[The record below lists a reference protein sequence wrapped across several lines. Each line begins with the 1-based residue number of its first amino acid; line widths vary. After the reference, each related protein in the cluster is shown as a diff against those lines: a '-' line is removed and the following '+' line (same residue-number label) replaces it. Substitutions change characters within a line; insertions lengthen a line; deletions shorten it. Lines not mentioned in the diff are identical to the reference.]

1 MKDTNTGDVKSQ
13 WEKRENGVIKGHYSL
28 VEADGSIREVI
39 LENYNLHNDS
49 LHSDAKLP
57 TQIISV
63 PIRVFLRWITRLIRN
78 MVNISYNLFIHLMK
92 TGISYLFYFETGFN
106 AVVKTHG
113 PNSHPPI
120 DAEGHLHHQ
129 ETSQSKINH
138 FSKNQHHII
147 LSSDVPSHEKGIAEI
162 NEKSRHTPS
171 ILELKSN
178 YGFTR
183 SKPHSQHHSHSH
195 SQSHSPSYSKH
206 VVHSEEEEVDER
218 QFTYRAQPSSSVD
231 IKQVTAPDLS
241 KFAPIS
247 PHVDYS
253 QYITPSR
260 YNEMNEGEYFSG
272 FNQFG
277 PNAPQALRLNGNN
290 YNGYRSAD
298 LIISKI
304 KKVPIKP
311 YTTPG
316 LRHYSTYPKINS
328 RSSPHR

>member
-1 MKDTNTGDVKSQ
+1 M
-13 WEKRENGVIKGHYSL
+13 
-28 VEADGSIREVI
+28 
-39 LENYNLHNDS
+39 
-49 LHSDAKLP
+49 
-57 TQIISV
+57 
-63 PIRVFLRWITRLIRN
+63 
-78 MVNISYNLFIHLMK
+78 
-92 TGISYLFYFETGFN
+92 
-106 AVVKTHG
+106 KTHG
-113 PNSHPPI
+113 PNSHPTV
-120 DAEGHLHHQ
+120 DAEGHRNHQ

-195 SQSHSPSYSKH
+195 SPSFTKH
-206 VVHSEEEEVDER
+206 AVHSEEDEVDER
-218 QFTYRAQPSSSVD
+218 QFTYRAQPSLD
-231 IKQVTAPDLS
+231 IKQVAAPDLS

-277 PNAPQALRLNGNN
+277 MNSPQALRLNGNN
-290 YNGYRSAD
+290 YNGYRSSD

-316 LRHYSTYPKINS
+316 LRHYSTHPKIQINS
-328 RSSPHR
+328 RSSPLRYCNFEPVIFT